1 MKQNLILTILC
12 LTFFSCNTTTK
23 KKVETT
29 DNSKKTIQVNQ
40 KKIFEFDAIDYYTS
54 DFDESKI
61 GELYDN
67 QSKSEI
73 DSFKMEIILGDIP
86 KDISNLSFIDKL
98 HKIGYKKKLVDKS
111 KFDDINKIFVEKTVK
126 ENFVT
131 ACIYVYRD
139 ILIFK
144 KNDKVV
150 GTAKIC
156 FGCMANQIT
165 GTNANTENFGMDGD
179 YEKLADLL
187 RK

>member
-1 MKQNLILTILC
+1 MKQNLVLTILC
-12 LTFFSCNTTTK
+12 VTFFACNTTNEK
-23 KKVETT
+23 KGEAI
-29 DNSKKTIQVNQ
+29 DNSKKTKQVIE
-40 KKIFEFDAIDYYTS
+40 KKFFDFDAIDYHMS

-61 GELYDN
+61 GDLYDK

-73 DSFKMEIILGDIP
+73 NSFKIGIILGDLP
-86 KDISNLSFIDKL
+86 KNISDLSFIDKL
-98 HKIGYKKKLVDKS
+98 QKIGYKKSLVDKS
-111 KFDDINKIFVEKTVK
+111 KFNEINKIFVEKTVK

-131 ACIYVYRD
+131 ACIYIYRD

-187 RK
+187 RR